1 MNARKTTY
9 GTDPQ
14 RMADMLDM
22 GTGPDS
28 DELTPDEAREELL
41 GKRLRGSLPL
51 TQTQANDLA
60 VIAGE
65 LRERLPL
72 QGRALGEV
80 ILDKETELEVF
91 VKIKEYGKALS
102 IATESDVERDVG
114 LAIYYAAIASA
125 ILFCS
130 QMISSYSFEALAGA
144 FGTLVEK
151 HKRWM
156 NPKLDRHFAK
166 ARKVCRKKMK

>member
-1 MNARKTTY
+1 MNAKKTTF

-14 RMADMLDM
+14 RMADMLDQ
-22 GTGPDS
+22 GIGAD
-28 DELTPDEAREELL
+28 DGDLTPDEAREDLL
-41 GKRLRGSLPL
+41 SKRLRGSLPL

-80 ILDKETELEVF
+80 ILDEETELEVL
-91 VKIKEYGKALS
+91 VEIKEYGKALS
-102 IATESDVERDVG
+102 TATESDIERDVG
-114 LAIYYAAIASA
+114 LTIYYAAIASA
-125 ILFCS
+125 MLFRRKT
-130 QMISSYSFEALAGA
+130 ITSYSFGALADA
-144 FGTLVEK
+144 FGTLVDK

-156 NPKLDRHFAK
+156 NPKLDRHFRK
-166 ARKVCRKKMK
+166 ARRACRKKMK